1 MHLYKGLLHT
11 QCSCGSGLVGHRVP
25 HVGSLAGG
33 KGAWAEGRCTGG
45 SIWTASADMG
55 SQEKRRA
62 GFAEEGHSGMMVDQI
77 FYGSTLQATLECG
90 LYSGIGN
97 ALKAL
102 SRGVTG

>member
-1 MHLYKGLLHT
+1 
-11 QCSCGSGLVGHRVP
+11 
-25 HVGSLAGG
+25 
-33 KGAWAEGRCTGG
+33 
-45 SIWTASADMG
+45 MG